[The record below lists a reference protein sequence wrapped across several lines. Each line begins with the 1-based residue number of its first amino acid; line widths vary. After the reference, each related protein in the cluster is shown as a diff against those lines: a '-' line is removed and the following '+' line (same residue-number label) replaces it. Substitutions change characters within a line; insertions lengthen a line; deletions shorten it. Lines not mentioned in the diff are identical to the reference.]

1 MIYSS
6 LDSSHHDESNGYLII
21 KIGALLAEICR
32 FEDFNAIE
40 RTYHMTDRVNF
51 PSLYQ

>member
-6 LDSSHHDESNGYLII
+6 LDSSRLDESNGYLII

-32 FEDFNAIE
+32 FEVFKEIALKIGDIL
-40 RTYHMTDRVNF
+40 HDC
-51 PSLYQ
+51 

>member
-6 LDSSHHDESNGYLII
+6 LDSSHLDESNDYLII
-21 KIGALLAEICR
+21 NIEAILAEIFR

-40 RTYHMTDRVNF
+40 RTYHMTVKFDQYIKIF
-51 PSLYQ
+51 